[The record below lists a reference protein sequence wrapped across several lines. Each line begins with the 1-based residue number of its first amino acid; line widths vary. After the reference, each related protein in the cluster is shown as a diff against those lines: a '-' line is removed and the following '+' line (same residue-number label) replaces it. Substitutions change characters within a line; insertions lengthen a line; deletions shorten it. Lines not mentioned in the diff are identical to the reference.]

1 MSTIQKQ
8 SMPVGE
14 AATAYDAYP
23 ERYRKRLLAIRK
35 LILAVPRQHPEIGEL
50 EETLKWGEPSYLPL
64 KKNIGSTVRLNWRPA
79 YGERIGLFVMCSTPL
94 ISEFKTHYPDEL
106 EFEGKRCVWVPLK
119 GALQVEPI
127 KHCIALALTYH
138 LRKRQK

>member
-50 EETLKWGEPSYLPL
+50 EETLKWGEPSYLPR
-64 KKNIGSTVRLNWRPA
+64 KKNIGSTVRLNWRPD
-79 YGERIGLFVMCSTPL
+79 YGEKVGLFVMCSTTL
-94 ISEFKTHYPDEL
+94 IAEFKTRYETEL
-106 EFEGKRCVWVPLK
+106 AFEGKRCVWVPMK
-119 GALQVEPI
+119 GALPTAPL
-127 KHCIALALTYH
+127 KHCISLALTYH
-138 LRKRQK
+138 LRKKAK

>member
-1 MSTIQKQ
+1 MSTTETENT
-8 SMPVGE
+8 PTGAV
-14 AATAYDAYP
+14 AAAYDAYP
-23 ERYRKRLLAIRK
+23 VEYRNRLLAIRR
-35 LILAVPRQHPEIGEL
+35 LILGVPNHHPEIGSL
-50 EETLKWGEPSYLPL
+50 EETLKWGEPSYLPK

-79 YGERIGLFVMCSTPL
+79 YGEKVGLFVMCSTPL

-119 GALQVEPI
+119 GALQVEPL

>member
-1 MSTIQKQ
+1 MPTMKIQ
-8 SMPVGE
+8 SIPNGE
-14 AATAYDAYP
+14 VAAVYDAYP
-23 ERYRKRLLAIRK
+23 EKYRNRLLAIRE
-35 LILAVPRQHPEIGEL
+35 LILDAPNHHPEIGGL

-79 YGERIGLFVMCSTPL
+79 YGEKVGIFVMCSTPL

-106 EFEGKRCVWVPLK
+106 EFEGKRCVWVSLK
-119 GALQVEPI
+119 GPLPIEPI

>member
-1 MSTIQKQ
+1 MSTIKTQ
-8 SMPVGE
+8 SILTGE
-14 AATAYDAYP
+14 VAAAYDAYP
-23 ERYRKRLLAIRK
+23 EKYRNRLLAIRK
-35 LILAVPRQHPEIGEL
+35 LILDVANHHPEMGAL
-50 EETLKWGEPSYLPL
+50 EETLKWGEPSYLPK

-79 YGERIGLFVMCSTPL
+79 YGEKVGLFVMCSTSL

-119 GALQVEPI
+119 GALQVEPL

-138 LRKRQK
+138 LRKRQN

>member
-1 MSTIQKQ
+1 MSTIKTQ
-8 SMPVGE
+8 SILTGE
-14 AATAYDAYP
+14 VAAAYDAYP
-23 ERYRKRLLAIRK
+23 EKYRNRLLVIRK
-35 LILAVPRQHPEIGEL
+35 LILDVADQHPEIGKL
-50 EETLKWGEPSYLPL
+50 EETLKWGEPSYLPK

-79 YGERIGLFVMCSTPL
+79 YGEKVGLFVMCSTPL

-119 GALQVEPI
+119 GALQVEPL

-138 LRKRQK
+138 LRKRQN